1 MYIVST
7 SDPNEAV
14 VEYPSKLMFQMHSY
28 NAPEHIRVQGVDD
41 GVNDGDGNLNVI
53 FIIRPLYNSPY
64 WNYWEDVEIRPIKI
78 RVVPTIAF
86 SLVQSWNKIG

>member
-14 VEYPSKLMFQMHSY
+14 IEYPSKLMFQMHSY

-64 WNYWEDVEIRPIKI
+64 WDYLEDGEIGSIKN
-78 RVVPTIAF
+78 RSVQTIAF
-86 SLVQSWNKIG
+86 SLVQSWYKNG